1 MYRDLPPIM
10 YGKMDEC
17 HTKLPDLSQTT
28 RSLLELSTNK
38 DDVYLFLLRQANPP
52 NYSYGNLFEDDV
64 FYLQNHRHYPL

>member
-28 RSLLELSTNK
+28 RN
-38 DDVYLFLLRQANPP
+38 
-52 NYSYGNLFEDDV
+52 
-64 FYLQNHRHYPL
+64 